1 MMNDIMEKLIKNN
14 REKLM
19 SDLPAGHRER
29 FEMKMM
35 SQRDNETTSR
45 CDNDWKNK
53 EIVAW
58 DCFCGSGV
66 VNLNFN

>member
-29 FEMKMM
+29 FAMKML
-35 SQRDNETTSR
+35 
-45 CDNDWKNK
+45 K
-53 EIVAW
+53 
-58 DCFCGSGV
+58 F
-66 VNLNFN
+66 

>member
-14 REKLM
+14 RDKLM

-29 FEMKMM
+29 FAMKMM
-35 SQRDNETTSR
+35 SQRDNETTSQQ
-45 CDNDWKNK
+45 DK
-53 EIVAW
+53 EIMVW